1 METIQKRRLD
11 SEMFGENGRHYFID
25 LLKAR
30 NDKPYLQIT
39 RSDTAGENKYDRSTI
54 ILFERDFEFFIEAL
68 SMVMTR
74 YSHGE
79 GRTA

>member
-11 SEMFGENGRHYFID
+11 SEHFGDQERHYFVD
-25 LLKAR
+25 LMAAK
-30 NDKPYLQIT
+30 NKQPYLQIT
-39 RSDTAGENKYDRSTI
+39 RSDTKESGQYDRSTI
-54 ILFERDFEFFIEAL
+54 ILFERDFEFFVEAVA
-68 SMVMTR
+68 MVLRR